1 MTETTEGAERKHG
14 PDDAQLERAT
24 PAAAGGKE
32 VRIGIFVILGL
43 FAGLLLLFLLT
54 DPATFRGRYIVT
66 TVVDDAGGVRSGDPV
81 QMRGVNIGRVRRFA
95 MANDQVTIHLEIN
108 GQWDI
113 PTDSRTRVAGMGLL
127 GGRTIEV
134 VPGTSSEMLS
144 RGDRIPGES
153 TADLTDLAGT
163 LGEDAAEIVD
173 RIRELIDDATV
184 EAVQGTAV
192 DARQLVGELST
203 MVARQQADVDRLT
216 ASLRRSAEGLE
227 SSLDGPELDRSLARA
242 DSTLAELHRSSQR
255 LDRASASLEEVL
267 RRLEDGEGTLGRLS
281 ADDSVYQNLNLTLES
296 FRALAEDIQENPG
309 RYVRLR
315 IF

>member
-1 MTETTEGAERKHG
+1 MTETKQGGSRENG
-14 PDDAQLERAT
+14 PDDSQLERVT

-32 VRIGIFVILGL
+32 IRIGVFVILGL
-43 FAGLLLLFLLT
+43 FGALLLLFLLT

-81 QMRGVNIGRVRRFA
+81 QMRGVNIGRVRQFS
-95 MANDQVTIHLEIN
+95 MENDQVTIHLEIN
-108 GQWDI
+108 GEWEI
-113 PTDSRTRVAGMGLL
+113 PVDSRTRVAGMGLL

-134 VPGTSSEMLS
+134 VPGTSSEILA

-153 TADLTDLAGT
+153 TGDLTDLAGT
-163 LGEDAAEIVD
+163 LGEDAAEIMD
-173 RIRELIDDATV
+173 RIRGLIDDPTV
-184 EAVQGTAV
+184 DALQGTAM
-192 DARQLVGELST
+192 DARVLVGELSS
-203 MVARQQADVDRLT
+203 MVARQQDEVDRL
-216 ASLRRSAEGLE
+216 ASSLRRSAEGLE
-227 SSLDGPELDRSLARA
+227 ESLEGPELARTLARA
-242 DSTLAELHRSSQR
+242 DSTMAELHRSSQR

-267 RRLEDGEGTLGRLS
+267 RRMEEGEGTLGRLS
-281 ADDSVYQNLNLTLES
+281 ADDSVYENLNLTLES